1 MGKIAKHKKDLES
14 LKQKDP
20 EFYQFLEENDNSMLE
35 FGEDDEDNDG
45 EEKEDDEDDNEEL
58 FDAGNNEEDG
68 DDDLEAIEFGSDD
81 DEEEVRKPKTIKK
94 KVIIESDIIDI
105 TSEMLDACIEK
116 CHNTNSY
123 LSIKKLLVYFRAA
136 CIPFNDNDSDDDD
149 DNNTNNNKVQYT
161 ISSPEVYNEVM
172 TKVLDNYHI
181 IINNLFLSTASP
193 TTTTTTTTTTKNKK
207 NKANETALTSSSSTI
222 ATTYDFNQSDKHN
235 KWKKYQSLIISFF
248 KSFLSAI
255 SGIHNPTSAN
265 TQVGIF
271 LLASLKD
278 YISLLGCLP
287 RLSRSVLKALLVIW
301 SQGPVP
307 AEDTGNLRGNALLR
321 IRQVRCCIYIYI
333 VYMYILYVYV
343 VWCIPCMLS
352 KLGCI

>member
-45 EEKEDDEDDNEEL
+45 EEQEDDEDDNEEL

-81 DEEEVRKPKTIKK
+81 DEGEVRKPKTTKK
-94 KVIIESDIIDI
+94 KVITESDIIDI
-105 TSEMLDACIEK
+105 TSEMLDTCIEK

-149 DNNTNNNKVQYT
+149 DNNTNNNNKVQYT

-172 TKVLDNYHI
+172 TKVLENYHI
-181 IINNLFLSTASP
+181 IINNLFLSTASTTP
-193 TTTTTTTTTTKNKK
+193 STTTTTTTATTNDMKNKK
-207 NKANETALTSSSSTI
+207 NKTNETALTSPPSPSM
-222 ATTYDFNQSDKHN
+222 TYDFNQSDKHN

-321 IRQVRCCIYIYI
+321 IRQVC
-333 VYMYILYVYV
+333 
-343 VWCIPCMLS
+343 
-352 KLGCI
+352 

>member
-35 FGEDDEDNDG
+35 FGEEQEDEG
-45 EEKEDDEDDNEEL
+45 DDNEEL
-58 FDAGNNEEDG
+58 FNTGNNEEDD

-81 DEEEVRKPKTIKK
+81 DEEEVIKPKTTKK

-105 TSEMLDACIEK
+105 TSEMLDTCIEK

-123 LSIKKLLVYFRAA
+123 LSIKKLLVYFLAA

-149 DNNTNNNKVQYT
+149 DNNITNNNKEQYT

-181 IINNLFLSTASP
+181 IINNLFLSTSSP
-193 TTTTTTTTTTKNKK
+193 TASTATTGDKKNKT
-207 NKANETALTSSSSTI
+207 NKANETALTSSPSSV
-222 ATTYDFNQSDKHN
+222 TYDFNQSDKHI

-248 KSFLSAI
+248 KSVLSAI

-321 IRQVRCCIYIYI
+321 IRQV
-333 VYMYILYVYV
+333 
-343 VWCIPCMLS
+343 
-352 KLGCI
+352 